1 MPHALNFS
9 PLFSMRLRGTA
20 WIILILLCALAMCGP
35 WLPSAYAQ
43 IVPPAEGNRNLPERV
58 ERFRDLGFG
67 MFIHWGVDTATGP
80 TISHSLAGASKTYA
94 ERYFSELPAQFMPE
108 RFEPRVWARL
118 AKLAGMQ
125 YVVFTTK
132 HHSGFCMFRTQTTP
146 LNVMNTPFGRDISAE
161 VVEAFR
167 AEGISIGFYFSP
179 DDFHWLYRNG
189 KAIDRNRDEVYP
201 VNNPGLMELDKAQV
215 RELYSNY
222 GAVDYFFIDGPPDGL
237 RELAWE
243 LQPNTVV
250 TRGAIAT
257 PEQNIPGAA
266 PEGAWE
272 SCITMGNSWQYRP
285 VNDSYKSALEMIEM
299 LVETRAK
306 GGNLL
311 LNVGPMPSG
320 ELPREQSDRL
330 REIGLWMMANR
341 ESIHNTRPWVIT
353 NENDIWFTRENG
365 TNTVY
370 AIVKQNEAWKWG
382 TWKDITLLSVE
393 ATPNTEIS
401 ILGQSD
407 EVLEYRADV
416 IPKTTFSQTA
426 EGLKIRAM
434 RAQRFYD
441 NRRSPNP
448 VVLKIT
454 NAEPGFLPPQVVAA
468 RSVWDKARGLA
479 IFEADLLRL
488 AEGDRVQARFQYRRK
503 QRVDELYD
511 NPEPWVDTSPVP
523 ISRNGRFQ
531 TSVTGLNPELE
542 YEFRVLAVHPL
553 ITVSSQNRDVLP

>member
-1 MPHALNFS
+1 
-9 PLFSMRLRGTA
+9 MRDAREFPPRFPRRICRSWRL
-20 WIILILLCALAMCGP
+20 WVFLLPCFLIGAPGAI
-35 WLPSAYAQ
+35 YAQ
-43 IVPPAEGNRNLPERV
+43 PVPSAEGNRNQPARV

-80 TISHSLAGASKTYA
+80 TISHSLAGASKEYA
-94 ERYFSELPAQFMPE
+94 ERYFTELPGYFAPE
-108 RFEPRVWARL
+108 RFDPAAWARL
-118 AKLAGMQ
+118 AKLAGMR

-132 HHSGFCMFRTQTTP
+132 HHSGFCMFRTRSTDF
-146 LNVMNTPFGRDISAE
+146 NVMNTPFGRDLTAE
-161 VVEAFR
+161 VVKAFR
-167 AEGISIGFYFSP
+167 AEGIAVGFYFSP

-189 KAIDRNRDEVYP
+189 KRIDRNRDEVYP
-201 VNNPGLMELDKAQV
+201 ANNPGLMELDRAQV
-215 RELYSNY
+215 RELFTNY
-222 GAVDYFFIDGPPDGL
+222 GPVDYFFIDGPPEGL
-237 RELAWE
+237 RELAWD
-243 LQPNTVV
+243 LQPQTVV

-285 VNDSYKSALEMIEM
+285 VNESYKSARELIEM

-311 LNVGPMPSG
+311 LNVGPMPTG

-341 ESIHNTRPWVIT
+341 DAIHGVRPWVIT

-365 TNTVY
+365 TDTVY
-370 AIVKQNEAWKWG
+370 AIVEQKNEWKWG
-382 TWKDITLLSVE
+382 TPREITLLSVKAGE
-393 ATPNTEIS
+393 KTQVS
-401 ILGQSD
+401 VLGQSG

-416 IPKTTFSQTA
+416 VPRTTFTQTA
-426 EGLKIRAM
+426 EGLKIQAT

-454 NAEPGFLPPQVVAA
+454 HALPGFLPPQVATA
-468 RSVWDKARGLA
+468 RSVWDKARGIA
-479 IFEADLLRL
+479 ILEADLSRL
-488 AEGDRVQARFQYRRK
+488 VGGQSVEARFQYRRK

-511 NPEPWVDTSPVP
+511 NPEPWMDSPPVP
-523 ISRNGRFQ
+523 LTRNGRFQ
-531 TSVTGLNPELE
+531 STVMGLDPARE
-542 YEFRVLAVHPL
+542 YEFRAVVVHPL
-553 ITVSSQNRDVLP
+553 ITVTGQSRDLLP

>member
-1 MPHALNFS
+1 MQSARNVS
-9 PLFSMRLRGTA
+9 PLFCKRLSFLRQITVLA
-20 WIILILLCALAMCGP
+20 LFAAILLLPVSRHFAQQ
-35 WLPSAYAQ
+35 LPS
-43 IVPPAEGNRNLPERV
+43 PDGNRNQPDRV

-80 TISHSLAGASKTYA
+80 TISHSLAGASAEYA
-94 ERYFSELPAQFMPE
+94 ERYFTELPAHFSPD
-108 RFEPRVWARL
+108 RFDPRSWARL
-118 AKLAGMQ
+118 ARLAGMR

-132 HHSGFCMFRTQTTP
+132 HHSGFCMFRTATTP
-146 LNVMNTPFGRDISAE
+146 LNVMNTPFGRDLTKE

-167 AEGISIGFYFSP
+167 AEGIAVGFYFSP

-189 KAIDRNRDEVYP
+189 KQIDRNRDDVYP
-201 VNNPGLMELDKAQV
+201 VNNPGLMELDRAQV
-215 RELYSNY
+215 RELYTNY
-222 GAVDYFFIDGPPDGL
+222 GPVEYFFIDGPPEGL
-237 RELAWE
+237 RDLAWD

-285 VNDSYKSALEMIEM
+285 VNDQYKSALEMIDM

-341 ESIHNTRPWVIT
+341 DAVHNVRPWVIT
-353 NENDIWFTRENG
+353 NENDIWFTKAKDSD
-365 TNTVY
+365 TVY
-370 AIVKQNEAWKWG
+370 AIVKQTEPWKWG
-382 TWKDITLLSVE
+382 TWKDITLLSVRASE
-393 ATPNTEIS
+393 QTKIDV
-401 ILGQSD
+401 LGQSG

-416 IPKTTFSQTA
+416 QPRTTFTQTDQ
-426 EGLKIRAM
+426 GLKVRAM

-448 VVLKIT
+448 VVLRIT
-454 NAEPGFLPPQVVAA
+454 HAKPGFLPPQVVAA
-468 RSVWDKARGLA
+468 RGLWDKDRQLGIL
-479 IFEADLLRL
+479 EADLLRL
-488 AEGDRVQARFQYRRK
+488 TEGQSVEVRFQHRRK

-511 NPEPWVDTSPVP
+511 NPEPWVDSAPLTV
-523 ISRNGRFQ
+523 SRNGRFQ
-531 TSVTGLNPELE
+531 TTVTGLAPNQE
-542 YEFRVLAVHPL
+542 YEFRVVAVHPL
-553 ITVSSQNRDVLP
+553 ITVASQSRDIVP

>member
-1 MPHALNFS
+1 MSEPREFPPSLPGWICRAWRIGIFLLAGLSLWPLARATAQQAPS
-9 PLFSMRLRGTA
+9 PA
-20 WIILILLCALAMCGP
+20 
-35 WLPSAYAQ
+35 
-43 IVPPAEGNRNLPERV
+43 GNRNLPEQV

-80 TISHSLAGASKTYA
+80 TISHSLAGASKEYA
-94 ERYFSELPAQFMPE
+94 ERYFTELPGYFAPD
-108 RFEPRVWARL
+108 RFDPVAWARL
-118 AKLAGMQ
+118 AKLAGMR

-132 HHSGFCMFRTQTTP
+132 HHSGFCMFRTNSTP
-146 LNVMNTPFGRDISAE
+146 FNVMNTPFGRDLTAE
-161 VVEAFR
+161 VVKAFR

-189 KAIDRNRDEVYP
+189 KQMDRNRDEVYP
-201 VNNPGLMELDKAQV
+201 VNNPGLMELDRAQV
-215 RELYSNY
+215 RELYANY
-222 GAVDYFFIDGPPDGL
+222 GPVDYFFIDGPPEGL
-237 RELAWE
+237 RELAWD
-243 LQPNTVV
+243 LQPKTVV

-285 VNDSYKSALEMIEM
+285 VNESYKPALELIEM

-341 ESIHNTRPWVIT
+341 DAIHGVRPWVIT
-353 NENDIWFTRENG
+353 NENEIWFTREKDG
-365 TNTVY
+365 DTVY
-370 AIVKQNEAWKWG
+370 AIVEQKSGWKWG
-382 TWKDITLLSVE
+382 TSRDITLLSVKASE
-393 ATPNTEIS
+393 KTEIS
-401 ILGQSD
+401 VLGQSG

-416 IPKTTFSQTA
+416 VPRTTFTQTG
-426 EGLKIRAM
+426 EGLKIRAT

-441 NRRSPNP
+441 NRQSPNP

-454 NAEPGFLPPQVVAA
+454 HALPGFLPPQVVAA
-468 RSVWDKARGLA
+468 RGVWDKARGIA
-479 IFEADLLRL
+479 ILEADLARL
-488 AEGDRVQARFQYRRK
+488 ADGEKVEARFQYRRK

-511 NPEPWVDTSPVP
+511 NPEPWLDSPP
-523 ISRNGRFQ
+523 IPLTRNGRFQ
-531 TSVTGLNPELE
+531 ATVMGLDPALE
-542 YEFRVLAVHPL
+542 YEFRVVAAHPL
-553 ITVSSQNRDVLP
+553 ITVSSQARDLIP

>member
-1 MPHALNFS
+1 MQSAREVS
-9 PLFSMRLRGTA
+9 PLFFKRQRPLRQ
-20 WIILILLCALAMCGP
+20 IIIHAVFAALLFLPVLRHSAQQ
-35 WLPSAYAQ
+35 LPS
-43 IVPPAEGNRNLPERV
+43 PDGNRNRPERV

-80 TISHSLAGASKTYA
+80 TISHSLAGASAEYA
-94 ERYFSELPAQFMPE
+94 ERYFTELPAHFSPD
-108 RFEPRVWARL
+108 RFDPRAWARL
-118 AKLAGMQ
+118 AKLAGMR

-132 HHSGFCMFRTQTTP
+132 HHSGFCMFRTGTTG
-146 LNVMNTPFGRDISAE
+146 LNVMNTPFGRDLTKE

-167 AEGISIGFYFSP
+167 AEGIAVGFYFSP

-189 KAIDRNRDEVYP
+189 KQIDRNRDDVYP
-201 VNNPGLMELDKAQV
+201 VNNPGLMELDRAQV
-215 RELYSNY
+215 RELYTNY
-222 GAVDYFFIDGPPDGL
+222 GPVEYFFIDGPPEGL
-237 RELAWE
+237 RELAWD
-243 LQPNTVV
+243 LQPDTVV

-285 VNDSYKSALEMIEM
+285 VNDQYKSALEMIDM

-341 ESIHNTRPWVIT
+341 DAVHNVRPWVIT
-353 NENDIWFTRENG
+353 NENDIWFTKAKDSD
-365 TNTVY
+365 TVY
-370 AIVKQNEAWKWG
+370 AIVKQTEPWKWG
-382 TWKDITLLSVE
+382 TWKDITLLSVR
-393 ATPNTEIS
+393 ASDQTKIDV
-401 ILGQSD
+401 LGQSG

-416 IPKTTFSQTA
+416 QPRTTFTQT
-426 EGLKIRAM
+426 EQGLKVHAM

-448 VVLKIT
+448 VVLRIT
-454 NAEPGFLPPQVVAA
+454 HAKPGFLPPQVVAA
-468 RSVWDKARGLA
+468 RGLWDKARQMGIL
-479 IFEADLLRL
+479 EADLLRL
-488 AEGDRVQARFQYRRK
+488 AEGQSVEVLFQHRRK

-511 NPEPWVDTSPVP
+511 NPEPWVDSAPLTV
-523 ISRNGRFQ
+523 SRNGRFQ
-531 TSVTGLNPELE
+531 TTVMGLAPNQE
-542 YEFRVLAVHPL
+542 YEFRVVAVHPL
-553 ITVSSQNRDVLP
+553 ITVTSQSRDIVP